1 MVKLSWK
8 SRNISSRF
16 VNLAIG
22 LHFCCPRNTILPTA
36 PGNTKTNWFT
46 ATRPRSHRSAAEIR
60 QGYKLFNWSHAALTE
75 TTSNRKK
82 IGGQIGGKLIIT
94 KQVWSHLH
102 LHYAHAFWNYFS
114 FHFPQ
119 KENIYL
125 LKTLNCTLYTLPLL
139 AGYSSL

>member
-1 MVKLSWK
+1 MAKLSWK
-8 SRNISSRF
+8 SRNISSRS
-16 VNLAIG
+16 VKLAIG
-22 LHFCCPRNTILPTA
+22 LHFCCPRKIILSAA

-75 TTSNRKK
+75 TTRNRKIWGADRWEVDYNK
-82 IGGQIGGKLIIT
+82 TVVIRSALCTCILKLL
-94 KQVWSHLH
+94 W
-102 LHYAHAFWNYFS
+102 

-125 LKTLNCTLYTLPLL
+125 HKT
-139 AGYSSL
+139 SSTPF